1 MLIIFIRYLCL
12 WPFEF
17 IVFSSIVIHASR
29 MLYPVKICNKWICDI
44 DLDQLDCAM
53 LFFLIFFYIHIATFF
68 YFQLYTL
75 YRRCEIPINE
85 ENAKNQCARKKN
97 KFITFR
103 FITNHKDKKWKP
115 HNIFFS
121 NVRSAMIKKKIN
133 QWCPKIERAQNVNS
147 TWLLCLI

>member
-17 IVFSSIVIHASR
+17 IVFSSIVIHVSR
-29 MLYPVKICNKWICDI
+29 MLYPVKLCNKWICDI

-53 LFFLIFFYIHIATFF
+53 LFFLFFFFYIHIATFF

-85 ENAKNQCARKKN
+85 ENAKNQCARKK
-97 KFITFR
+97 TFR

-121 NVRSAMIKKKIN
+121 NVRSAMIKKRLTN
-133 QWCPKIERAQNVNS
+133 DVPK
-147 TWLLCLI
+147 

>member
-17 IVFSSIVIHASR
+17 IVFSSIVIHVSR
-29 MLYPVKICNKWICDI
+29 MLYPVKLCNKWICDI

-53 LFFLIFFYIHIATFF
+53 LFFLFFFFTSISQLSFTFNYIPFIAG
-68 YFQLYTL
+68 
-75 YRRCEIPINE
+75 
-85 ENAKNQCARKKN
+85 AKYQKTKRMLKISVREKKP

-121 NVRSAMIKKKIN
+121 NVRSAMIKKRLTN
-133 QWCPKIERAQNVNS
+133 DVPK
-147 TWLLCLI
+147 